1 MELGFKSGMMVPFM
15 KDNEKIIKLRELVDW
30 LNMMVIFI
38 KENGL
43 MIMQMV
49 LENIFNKMDGKNI
62 FFVNLLGIK
71 NLCLK
76 DSQNIFNNIYQT
88 I

>member
-62 FFVNLLGIK
+62 FFVNFLGIK

-76 DSQNIFNNIYQT
+76 DSQNID
-88 I
+88 